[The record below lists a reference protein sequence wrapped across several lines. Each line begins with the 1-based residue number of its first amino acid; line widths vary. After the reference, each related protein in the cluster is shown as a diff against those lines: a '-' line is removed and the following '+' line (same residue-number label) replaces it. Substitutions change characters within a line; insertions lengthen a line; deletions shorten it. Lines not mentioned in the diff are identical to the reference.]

1 MIVLDKTL
9 WESNHIIK
17 LHCTSEWNSPD
28 TSILCDCIYSELKI
42 LLTEAK
48 ESNKPAYF
56 ICDCT
61 KGELPPFSIALK
73 FAKFM
78 TTIRPI
84 LHGGL
89 ECTILYIKSE
99 SAILWFNRIFSIYTP
114 ARPVHII
121 NDKNDIKKYI
131 INDKKY

>member
-1 MIVLDKTL
+1 MIVLSKKL

-17 LHCTSEWNSPD
+17 LHCTSDWKSED
-28 TSILCDCIYSELKI
+28 TSILCECIYSELKK
-42 LLTEAK
+42 LLIEAK
-48 ESNKPAYF
+48 ELNKPAYI

-61 KGELPPFSIALK
+61 KGELPPFVQAIK

-84 LHGGL
+84 LEGGL

-99 SAILWFNRIFSIYTP
+99 SAILWFHRIFSIYTP

-121 NDKNDIKKYI
+121 KDKNDIKKYI
-131 INDKKY
+131 KN